1 MTGVWSSLRAATAAA
16 FALPALAAAQLP
28 NASVAAHAMGGNF
41 TALAR
46 GYEAVAWNPA
56 NLALPNRPIFSIG
69 MGIVGG
75 SVGLDPV
82 DFRTLHE
89 FSGIDVDAATR
100 TRWVEQARLSGG
112 QHGRLDGGIT
122 PIALSLGPVGIQ
134 AGGTTYL
141 NATLSPDAWEAM
153 LFGNAGNNSGQAKDI
168 DLTGTSVRAGVMSA
182 VAMSFASGLPFRFTG
197 GALADEKLSFGV
209 TGKYVMGNGLVIA
222 EDVGSVLGTG
232 AELTFQF
239 PMIVPDSNYNGTLGN
254 GIGADLGLAWS
265 AGKWRA
271 GLLAENVFS
280 TFQWDTTVLA
290 TISGEGYFSLD
301 STSTGF
307 ETQAAFSAAPQKLRD
322 IVANQ
327 RFFPTIT
334 MGAAYKAMS
343 KLTLAADMR
352 MSLGGDDAILI
363 GPKSRV
369 GLGME
374 WRLLSFLPLRAG
386 VASVTDGWQA
396 GAGFGLRLLGY
407 ELGLST
413 SIRRRGTANESGFML
428 GLIGIGR

>member
-1 MTGVWSSLRAATAAA
+1 MTGIWSFMRAATAAVVG
-16 FALPALAAAQLP
+16 LPTLAAAQLP
-28 NASVAAHAMGGNF
+28 NASAAAHAMGGNF
-41 TALAR
+41 TAMAR

-56 NLALPNRPIFSIG
+56 NLAMPHRPFFSVG
-69 MGIVGG
+69 LGIVGG

-100 TRWVEQARLSGG
+100 RRWIEQARLSGG
-112 QHGRLDGGIT
+112 QYGRFDGGLT

-141 NATLSPDAWEAM
+141 NASLSPDAWEAM
-153 LFGNAGNNSGQAKDI
+153 LFGNAGNNSGQAKAI

-182 VAMSFASGLPFRFTG
+182 IAMSFAAGLPLRFTG
-197 GALADEKLSFGV
+197 GMLANEKLSLGV

-232 AELTFQF
+232 AEMNFQF
-239 PMIVPDSNYNGTLGN
+239 PMIVPDSTYNGTLGN

-271 GLLAENVFS
+271 GVLAENVFN

-301 STSTGF
+301 SSSTDF
-307 ETQAAFSAAPQKLRD
+307 ETQAAFSTAPAKLRD
-322 IVANQ
+322 IAINQ
-327 RFFPTIT
+327 RFFPTVTIGT
-334 MGAAYKAMS
+334 AYKAMS
-343 KLTLAADMR
+343 ALTLTADVR
-352 MSLGGDDAILI
+352 MSLGGDDAIVI

-369 GLGME
+369 GVGAE

-428 GLIGIGR
+428 GLVGIGR